1 MKILVAHSPLGEVAS
16 LDDEDVLAQVR
27 AVAEAATRLGHEVEV
42 RPWPEAGFAP
52 DAPGAS
58 GAPDAPGPFPDVAA
72 DLVVNLVES
81 IQGSAR
87 HVHHVPAVLA
97 RHGLPCTGSPA
108 RALERSTSKLLA
120 KTDLT
125 GAGLPTP
132 VWLDH
137 QGRGNAAFPGTYI
150 VKSVWEH
157 ASHGLDADNVLA
169 VSCQEELMAAMR
181 ERQRNLGGEWFAE
194 AYVPGREFNLALLA
208 NPDDGETPIQVL
220 APAEIRFLDF
230 PTNQPQV
237 VGFRAKWL
245 EQSFEY
251 QNTVRELEFQ
261 KQDAP
266 LLAELS
272 AMALDCWRVFGLEG
286 YARVDYRVDRKG
298 RPWIIDVNANP
309 CLSPDAG
316 FQAALSASGLTFDTA
331 LDRIFQA
338 VAVPRRHA

>member
-1 MKILVAHSPLGEVAS
+1 MKILVAHSPLEEAAS
-16 LDDEDVLAQVR
+16 LDDADVLAQVR
-27 AVAEAATRLGHEVEV
+27 AVTEAAIRLGHYVVV
-42 RPWPEAGFAP
+42 RPWPDLALT
-52 DAPGAS
+52 PGAFS
-58 GAPDAPGPFPDVAA
+58 NAPGPFPDVAA

-87 HVHHVPAVLA
+87 HVHHVPAILA
-97 RHGLPCTGSPA
+97 RHGLPSTGSPA
-108 RALERSTSKLLA
+108 RALECSTSKLLA
-120 KTDLT
+120 KIDLAE
-125 GAGLPTP
+125 AGLPTP

-137 QGRGNAAFPGTYI
+137 QGRGNAVFPGTYI

-157 ASHGLDADNVLA
+157 ASHGLDADNVLT
-169 VSCQEELMAAMR
+169 VNGPEELRAPMR

-208 NPDDGETPIQVL
+208 APDADETQVQVL

-230 PTNQPQV
+230 PEDQPQL

-251 QNTVRELEFQ
+251 RSTLRELVFPER
-261 KQDAP
+261 DAP
-266 LLAELS
+266 LLAELKGL
-272 AMALDCWRVFGLEG
+272 ALDCWRAFGLAG
-286 YARVDYRVDRKG
+286 YARVDFRVDRKG

-316 FQAALSASGLTFDTA
+316 FQAALSASGLTFDA
-331 LDRIFQA
+331 AMDRIFRA
-338 VAVPRRHA
+338 AAVPKEVA

>member
-1 MKILVAHSPLGEVAS
+1 MKILVAHSPLEEAAS
-16 LDDEDVLAQVR
+16 LDDADVLAQVR
-27 AVAEAATRLGHEVEV
+27 AVAEAATRLGHYVEV
-42 RPWPEAGFAP
+42 RPWPDVALT
-52 DAPGAS
+52 PGAS
-58 GAPDAPGPFPDVAA
+58 NAPGPFPDVAA

-87 HVHHVPAVLA
+87 HVHHIPDILV

-120 KTDLT
+120 KADLT

-137 QGRGNAAFPGTYI
+137 QGRGNEVFPGTYI

-169 VSCQEELMAAMR
+169 VIGPEELMAAMR
-181 ERQRNLGGEWFAE
+181 ERQRNPGGEWFAE

-208 NPDDGETPIQVL
+208 NPDADETSVQVL

-230 PTNQPQV
+230 PADQPQV

-251 QNTVRELEFQ
+251 QNTVRELEFP

-272 AMALDCWRVFGLEG
+272 ALALECWRVFGLEG
-286 YARVDYRVDRKG
+286 YARVDFRVDRKG

-331 LDRIFQA
+331 LGRIFRAAMVQLE
-338 VAVPRRHA
+338 VP